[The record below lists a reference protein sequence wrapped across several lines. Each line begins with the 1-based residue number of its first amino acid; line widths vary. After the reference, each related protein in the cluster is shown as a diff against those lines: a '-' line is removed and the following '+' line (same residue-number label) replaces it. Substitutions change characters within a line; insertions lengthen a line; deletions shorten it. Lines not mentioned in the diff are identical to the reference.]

1 MISFPA
7 ATLAIPSGMRRALQS
22 LVAGAAA
29 TALADWLFY
38 LHRPGIS
45 VVIFAMAL
53 GVIVLLTNPVRAGRI
68 ALLGAFAI
76 LAIALLPSFEDVGI
90 LAVAF
95 AITGTA
101 LFALMVT
108 GWPARMPVE
117 RITDVIWMV
126 IGGPFRMVADMREV
140 AHEARERDAA
150 QHGANWLKA
159 WVVPIGVG
167 GVFLGLFAAANP
179 VIENWFASANSSRW
193 NDIDLRRLV
202 FWLGVIALI
211 WQFLRVRLDDKP
223 SLQDLLQDPPHLPP
237 TVTPGVATQ
246 TGATQTDAR
255 VGPLFGK
262 TAILR
267 SLVLFNAL
275 FAVQT
280 VLDIAYLWGGVAL
293 PAGMSYASYAHRGAY
308 PLIVTALLA
317 AIFVLA
323 AMQPGSGTE
332 RFRPIRV
339 LVFLWI
345 GQNVLLVISSIL
357 RLDLYVDVYSLTELR
372 CAAFIWMLLVAIG
385 LVLIM
390 ARIALDRP
398 NSWLVWR
405 NAAALGI
412 TLYVC
417 SFVDFSAVI
426 ADFNVAHSQEMS
438 GKGQRADVGY
448 LCDLGPAA
456 IPALNALLPKGDSDV
471 WRALTHRFDC
481 REKLATLHRER
492 QADWRAFS
500 FRAYR
505 LGRFLDR
512 KDGKLSGPRGPQT
525 AQAQGD

>member
-1 MISFPA
+1 
-7 ATLAIPSGMRRALQS
+7 
-22 LVAGAAA
+22 
-29 TALADWLFY
+29 
-38 LHRPGIS
+38 
-45 VVIFAMAL
+45 
-53 GVIVLLTNPVRAGRI
+53 
-68 ALLGAFAI
+68 
-76 LAIALLPSFEDVGI
+76 
-90 LAVAF
+90 
-95 AITGTA
+95 
-101 LFALMVT
+101 
-108 GWPARMPVE
+108 
-117 RITDVIWMV
+117 
-126 IGGPFRMVADMREV
+126 
-140 AHEARERDAA
+140 
-150 QHGANWLKA
+150 
-159 WVVPIGVG
+159 
-167 GVFLGLFAAANP
+167 
-179 VIENWFASANSSRW
+179 
-193 NDIDLRRLV
+193 
-202 FWLGVIALI
+202 VIALI

-223 SLQDLLQDPPHLPP
+223 SLQDVLQDPLHFPP
-237 TVTPGVATQ
+237 TVTPGVVTQ
-246 TGATQTDAR
+246 TGATQTDTR
-255 VGPLFGK
+255 VGPLFGN

-317 AIFVLA
+317 GTFVLA
-323 AMQPGSGTE
+323 AMQPGSDTE
-332 RFRPIRV
+332 RSRPIRA

-357 RLDLYVDVYSLTELR
+357 RLDLYVNVYSLTELR

-405 NAAALGI
+405 NAAALVI
-412 TLYVC
+412 TLYVS

-456 IPALNALLPKGDSDV
+456 IPALDVLFAKVDSNMRRVPDYQY
-471 WRALTHRFDC
+471 AC
-481 REKLATLHRER
+481 RDRLAMLHRAR

-505 LGRFLDR
+505 LDRFLDR
-512 KDGKLSGPRGPQT
+512 RDGKLSAPRGPRT
-525 AQAQGD
+525 AQVQGD